1 LVDRVIEPEAFMDAV
16 MAFAHK
22 LASGAGKAMGSIK
35 AAVYEGIDL
44 PMEQALA
51 VERRYGLENL
61 QTHDAKEGLTAFA
74 EKRKPNFQSR

>member
-1 LVDRVIEPEAFMDAV
+1 
-16 MAFAHK
+16 
-22 LASGAGKAMGSIK
+22 MGYIK
-35 AAVYEGIDL
+35 AAVHEGIDL

-74 EKRKPNFQSR
+74 EKRKPGFLGR